1 MGWDGEVWQCD
12 WEVDHKKGLNDWTAQ
27 LLESTRVM
35 LWRPQFAFIF
45 VDGFNTRV
53 NICEPLSLPNRLL
66 LYKLLPGSLRGQ
78 LQQRGRELRE
88 NEGHGASQHVS

>member
-1 MGWDGEVWQCD
+1 
-12 WEVDHKKGLNDWTAQ
+12 
-27 LLESTRVM
+27 M
-35 LWRPQFAFIF
+35 LSRPQFAFIF

-53 NICEPLSLPNRLL
+53 NMCEPSSLPNRLL

-88 NEGHGASQHVS
+88 NEGMEHRNTSPRNDGQVPSSAECIQFQQYHSHH